1 MSNNVI
7 ISQERSGNMNERFKE
22 FRKEVLKKTQ
32 VELAEELGIARA
44 SITNWERGD
53 NVIPEYIINLLESK
67 YGMSKEWLI
76 TGAGEPI
83 EQNEL
88 EELLVG
94 FQDEMKILLRQLS
107 EIDNPK
113 EIKAINDFIFR
124 HIKK

>member
-1 MSNNVI
+1 
-7 ISQERSGNMNERFKE
+7 MNERFKE

-53 NVIPEYIINLLESK
+53 NVIPDYIINLLEAK
-67 YGMSKEWLI
+67 YGMSKEWLL
-76 TGAGEPI
+76 TGTGEPI

-107 EIDNPK
+107 EIDNPD

>member
-1 MSNNVI
+1 
-7 ISQERSGNMNERFKE
+7 MNERFKK
-22 FRKEVLKKTQ
+22 FRKEILKKTQ
-32 VELAEELGIARA
+32 VEFAKELGVAQG

-76 TGAGEPI
+76 TGTGEPI
-83 EQNEL
+83 EQDEL
-88 EELLVG
+88 EQLLVG
-94 FQDEMKILLRQLS
+94 FHDEMKILLRQLS
-107 EIDNPK
+107 EIDNPD

>member
-1 MSNNVI
+1 
-7 ISQERSGNMNERFKE
+7 MNERFKE

-53 NVIPEYIINLLESK
+53 NVIPDYIINLLEAK

-76 TGAGEPI
+76 TGTGEPKKRD
-83 EQNEL
+83 EL
-88 EELLVG
+88 EELIVD
-94 FQDEMKILLRQLS
+94 FREEMQYLLRELAK
-107 EIDNPK
+107 IDNPD

>member
-1 MSNNVI
+1 
-7 ISQERSGNMNERFKE
+7 MNKRFKE

-44 SITNWERGD
+44 SITNWEQGE

-76 TGAGEPI
+76 TGTGEPI

-107 EIDNPK
+107 EIDNPD

>member
-1 MSNNVI
+1 MY
-7 ISQERSGNMNERFKE
+7 EMNERFKK
-22 FRKEVLKKTQ
+22 FRKEILKKSQ
-32 VELAEELGIARA
+32 VEIAEELGVTQPAIG
-44 SITNWERGD
+44 SWERGERE
-53 NVIPEYIINLLESK
+53 IPIYIINLLEAK

-107 EIDNPK
+107 EIDNPD

>member
-1 MSNNVI
+1 MKEKI
-7 ISQERSGNMNERFKE
+7 IERMYEMNERFKR
-22 FRKEVLKKTQ
+22 FRKEILKKSQ
-32 VELAEELGIARA
+32 VEIAEELGVTQPAIG
-44 SITNWERGD
+44 SWERGERE
-53 NVIPEYIINLLESK
+53 IPIYIINLLEAK

-107 EIDNPK
+107 EIDNPD